1 MNTKYIKEFEIL
13 EGIPYDKSD
22 EKALA
27 KFERYVERQE
37 KERKEDF
44 NNKDNWE
51 FERSSG
57 YAGYRN
63 EMTGDWIYEPVYLEL
78 FAEKVKFTKEQII
91 NTMHQVELEDDKDYS
106 KLFNRVLQK
115 LNEL

>member
-1 MNTKYIKEFEIL
+1 MEEYIKEFEIL

-37 KERKEDF
+37 KERQEDF
-44 NNKDNWE
+44 NNKSNWE

-57 YAGYRN
+57 YAGYKN
-63 EMTGDWIYEPVYLEL
+63 VMTGDWIYESVYLEL
-78 FAEKVKFTKEQII
+78 FAEKDKTEKLYTEEEVRGILIKFHNEFPDRWDI
-91 NTMHQVELEDDKDYS
+91 DKW
-106 KLFNRVLQK
+106 FNK
-115 LNEL
+115 IKK